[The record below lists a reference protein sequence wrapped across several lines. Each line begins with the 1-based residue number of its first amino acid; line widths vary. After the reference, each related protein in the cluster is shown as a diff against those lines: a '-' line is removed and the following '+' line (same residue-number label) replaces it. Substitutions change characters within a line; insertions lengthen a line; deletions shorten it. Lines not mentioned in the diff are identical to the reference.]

1 MIWFRGGPMDK
12 KHLEEG
18 IIAVIRKAETEIP
31 SDVITA
37 LRQAIR
43 VETGAAKI
51 QLEAM
56 LTNVQMAQKKR
67 CPLCQDT
74 GILTF
79 FVTIGTEVRQPGM
92 LKHVIEHGVKQAT
105 LEIPLRP
112 NTVDPI
118 THTNHEDNLGSFLPH
133 ILWDFEPG
141 NQIHITVL
149 PKGSGSENMSALA
162 MLSPSVGLQGVKE
175 FVVET
180 VKKAGGRPCPPII
193 VGVGI
198 GGSADLVMN
207 LAKRALLRPVGNRHP
222 EPPIAR
228 LENELREAINATGI
242 GPMGLGGKTTTLD
255 VHIEVAHRH
264 PASLPVGVVI
274 QCWADRRA
282 SLVIHPD
289 GSWEVR

>member
-1 MIWFRGGPMDK
+1 MDQ

-18 IIAVIRKAETEIP
+18 ILQLIRKAETEIP
-31 SDVITA
+31 PDVIIA
-37 LRQAIR
+37 LKQAHS

-56 LTNVQMAQKKR
+56 LTNVEMAKKKR
-67 CPLCQDT
+67 CPMCQDT

-79 FVTIGTEVRQPGM
+79 FVNVGTNFRETGL
-92 LKHVIEHGVKQAT
+92 LKQAIEKAVIRAT

-112 NTVDPI
+112 NTVDPM
-118 THTNHEDNLGSFLPH
+118 TSTNHGDNLGSYLPH

-141 NQIHITVL
+141 DTVHIMTL
-149 PKGSGSENMSALA
+149 PKGSGSENMSALG
-162 MLSPSVGLQGVKE
+162 MLSPSAGLDGVKK
-175 FVVET
+175 FVVDT
-180 VKKAGGRPCPPII
+180 VKKAGGRPCPPIV

-198 GGSADLVMN
+198 GGSADLAMN
-207 LAKRALLRPVGNRHP
+207 LGKRALTRPVGTHHA
-222 EPPIAR
+222 EKSIAH
-228 LENELREAINATGI
+228 LEGELLEIINKTGI
-242 GPMGLGGKTTTLD
+242 GPMGLGGKITALD
-255 VHIEVAHRH
+255 VHVEVAHRH

-282 SLVIHPD
+282 SMVVHND

>member
-1 MIWFRGGPMDK
+1 MDQ

-18 IIAVIRKAETEIP
+18 ILQLIRKAETEIP
-31 SDVITA
+31 ADVIAA
-37 LRQAIR
+37 LKHAYLA
-43 VETGAAKI
+43 ETGAAKI

-56 LTNVQMAQKKR
+56 LANVEMAKKKR
-67 CPLCQDT
+67 CPMCQDT

-79 FVTIGTEVRQPGM
+79 FVTIGTDFHAPGL
-92 LKHVIEHGVKQAT
+92 LKFVIENAVARAT

-112 NTVDPI
+112 NTVDPM
-118 THTNHEDNLGSFLPH
+118 TSTNYGDNLGSYLPH

-141 NQIHITVL
+141 DAVHIMTL

-162 MLSPSVGLQGVKE
+162 MLSPSVGLEGVKQ
-175 FVVET
+175 FVVNV
-180 VKKAGGRPCPPII
+180 VKKAGGKPCPPIV

-207 LAKRALLRPVGNRHP
+207 LGKRALLRPIGTRHV
-222 EPPIAR
+222 ERITAT
-228 LENELREAINATGI
+228 LEEDLLEMINKTGI
-242 GPMGLGGKTTTLD
+242 GPMGLGGKTTALD
-255 VHIEVAHRH
+255 VHVEVAARH

-282 SLVIHPD
+282 SMIIHQD
-289 GSWEVR
+289 GSWEMS